1 MDALEALAKLAL
13 KAREEPIPIFGVANQ
28 VRLRIRSEKPA
39 VVTLIPLG
47 LFGGLFG
54 GLSAVAA
61 SITLFLAIEFW
72 KYMSSPVMELVA
84 PLPEMRLW

>member
-1 MDALEALAKLAL
+1 MDTLEALARLAR
-13 KAREEPIPIFGVANQ
+13 KAREEPIPFFNVADGVQ
-28 VRLRIRSEKPA
+28 LRIRSEKPES
-39 VVTLIPLG
+39 VTLIPL
-47 LFGGLFG
+47 GLFG

-61 SITLFLAIEFW
+61 SITLFMAIEFW

>member
-1 MDALEALAKLAL
+1 MDTLEALARLAR
-13 KAREEPIPIFGVANQ
+13 KAREERIPVFNVADG

-39 VVTLIPLG
+39 SITLIPL
-47 LFGGLFG
+47 GLFG

-72 KYMSSPVMELVA
+72 KYMSSPVMELIA
-84 PLPEMRLW
+84 PLPELRLW

>member
-13 KAREEPIPIFGVANQ
+13 KAREEPVPVFSVADG

-47 LFGGLFG
+47 LFGGI
-54 GLSAVAA
+54 SAVAA

-72 KYMSSPVMELVA
+72 KYMSSPVMQLVA

>member
-1 MDALEALAKLAL
+1 MDALEALVRLAC
-13 KAREEPIPIFGVANQ
+13 KAREEQIPVFGVADQ

-39 VVTLIPLG
+39 VTLIPLG
-47 LFGGLFG
+47 LFGGI
-54 GLSAVAA
+54 SAVAA
-61 SITLFLAIEFW
+61 SITLFMAIELW

>member
-1 MDALEALAKLAL
+1 MDVLVALANLAR
-13 KAREEPIPIFGVANQ
+13 KAREEPTPVFGVADA
-28 VRLRIRSEKPA
+28 VRLRIRSERLES
-39 VVTLIPLG
+39 VTLIPL
-47 LFGGLFG
+47 GLFG

-61 SITLFLAIEFW
+61 SITLFLAVEFW

>member
-13 KAREEPIPIFGVANQ
+13 KAREEPVPIFAVADQ
-28 VRLRIRSEKPA
+28 VRLRIRSEKPT
-39 VVTLIPLG
+39 VTLIPLG
-47 LFGGLFG
+47 LFGGI
-54 GLSAVAA
+54 SAVAA
-61 SITLFLAIEFW
+61 SITLFMAIEFW

>member
-13 KAREEPIPIFGVANQ
+13 KAREEPVPVFSVADQ
-28 VRLRIRSEKPA
+28 VRLRIRSEKPDS
-39 VVTLIPLG
+39 VNLIPL
-47 LFGGLFG
+47 GLFG

-61 SITLFLAIEFW
+61 SITLFLALEFW

-84 PLPEMRLW
+84 PLPEIRLW